1 MLVKVFN
8 LRMDLDSMQY
18 DDSVI
23 VQFAREHDVL
33 STKTQFFYFQE
44 EPIWSVIVTYRN
56 KYRSSALQQV
66 RKVRKTYRNLSRK
79 EVETDSMESFNR
91 HAFEALRLWRNE
103 TARQLGQPASNVFT
117 NRQLEEIVNLNPTS
131 INELTKIIGI
141 GKYKSTTYGNEILA
155 LLRQN
160 SSFQTHT
167 DPPSSKN
174 EIKGTVGQ
182 PSVTGGSPVGN
193 PVGNRQS
200 TDGHTSQEDLG
211 HE

>member
-18 DDSVI
+18 DDSVL
-23 VQFAREHDVL
+23 VQFAREQDVV
-33 STKTQFFYFQE
+33 SMKTQFFYFQE

-56 KYRSSALQQV
+56 KYRPSALQQV

-103 TARQLGQPASNVFT
+103 TANQLGHPASNLFT
-117 NRQLEEIVNLNPTS
+117 NRQLEEIVNMNPKHV
-131 INELTKIIGI
+131 NELTKIIGI
-141 GKYKSTTYGNEILA
+141 GKYKSSTYGNEILA

-160 SSFQTHT
+160 PMLETHT
-167 DPPSSKN
+167 HPQSSSG
-174 EIKGTVGQ
+174 EIQDTVGQ
-182 PSVTGGSPVGN
+182 PSVTGGSPVGD
-193 PVGNRQS
+193 RQS
-200 TDGHTSQEDLG
+200 TDSHTPQEDLG
-211 HE
+211 NE